1 MEIRPTRNII
11 VLYAAISALLA
22 LSPALQAQMVTT
34 NSGLVSYTYNSS
46 SVFVPDDPLANA
58 SGTTSTF
65 SFNPTG
71 FQTSIASG
79 AWSIA
84 ATNGVVGLSLD
95 ANPGLYFDGPIVVNL
110 NAVAKF
116 NYVVPLATSSVGAV
130 FTAPFTLYVTEVNSA
145 PFANSLL
152 QYSSTV
158 PISPSYITINGPLL
172 PPGGSETM
180 TGALSLDINAVKLHF
195 GLGVGSNITGLRLQI
210 SPSLTVWGENAS
222 ANISVNNFDV
232 VTPVVVPEPT
242 TYALLALGCG
252 AIALRSFRRRQA

>member
-1 MEIRPTRNII
+1 MKTWFPRKFASTSTFI
-11 VLYAAISALLA
+11 VSALALISAV
-22 LSPALQAQMVTT
+22 QAQMVTT
-34 NSGLVSYTYNSS
+34 NSGLVAYTYNSS
-46 SVFVPDDPLANA
+46 SVFMPDDPLANA

-65 SFNPTG
+65 SFNPTK
-71 FQTSIASG
+71 FETSIAGG

-95 ANPGLYFDGPIVVNL
+95 ANPGLYFDGPMVVNL

-116 NYVVPLATSSVGAV
+116 NYVVPLSTSSVGAV
-130 FTAPFTLYVTEVNSA
+130 FTAPFTLYVTEVDSA

-158 PISPSYITINGPLL
+158 PITPSFITINGPLV

-180 TGALSLDINAVKLHF
+180 TGILSLDINAVKLHF
-195 GLGVGSNITGLRLQI
+195 GIGGGNNITGMRLQI

-232 VTPVVVPEPT
+232 VTNVVPEPS
-242 TYALLALGCG
+242 TYALLILGVGAL
-252 AIALRSFRRRQA
+252 ALRSLRRRQA